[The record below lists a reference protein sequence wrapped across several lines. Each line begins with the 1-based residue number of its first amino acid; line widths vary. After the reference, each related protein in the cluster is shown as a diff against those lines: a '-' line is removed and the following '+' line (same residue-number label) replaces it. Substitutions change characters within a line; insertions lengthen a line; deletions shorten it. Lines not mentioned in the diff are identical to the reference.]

1 MIVVA
6 GGARAAPTCKN
17 LTTTSVAFGTY
28 NPLNASPT
36 DSTGTISYF
45 CPGAL
50 APVISISTG
59 SSGSFSPRQMT
70 TATADLLSYN
80 LYTDAARTTIWGDGT
95 GGSTTVAGTTALNPA
110 TNTIYGRVFPQQ
122 SAAAGSYSDTLTVTI
137 NF

>member
-1 MIVVA
+1 MRFLHPHWSLRGWAVAAMIVAA
-6 GGARAAPTCKN
+6 GSGRAAPTCKN

-45 CPGAL
+45 CPGTL

-70 TATADLLSYN
+70 TASADLLTYN
-80 LYTDAARTTIWGDGT
+80 PSTDAPRTTLWG
-95 GGSTTVAGTTALNPA
+95 
-110 TNTIYGRVFPQQ
+110 
-122 SAAAGSYSDTLTVTI
+122 
-137 NF
+137 